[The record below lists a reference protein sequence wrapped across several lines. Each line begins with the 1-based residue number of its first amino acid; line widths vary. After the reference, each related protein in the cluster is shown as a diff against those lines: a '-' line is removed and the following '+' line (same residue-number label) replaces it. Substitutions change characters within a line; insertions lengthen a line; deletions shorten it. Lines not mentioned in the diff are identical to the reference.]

1 MNQKIIAVLVGG
13 FLVGILL
20 RSFVDLG
27 WAFAGLFVFLGVIIY
42 FVGHRM
48 FNINFILLVSIFL
61 IAISLGIARYEI
73 KDIKV
78 QNLEDK
84 IGSEVELQGIVID
97 EPDERENYTR
107 LIIEIENA
115 KVLVYTEHYPE
126 FIYGDGIKIG
136 GELKKPKDFSQDFSW
151 EDYLA
156 KDDIYY
162 EMFYPKIEK
171 ISEGNGNF
179 IKQYL
184 FSFKHKYLDT
194 LAAVI
199 PEPHSA
205 FMGGLTVGAKQ
216 SMPKELQEDFR
227 RTGIIHIVVL
237 SGYNVTLVADTIMRG
252 LSFLP
257 GFFGIGLGALG
268 IVLFALM
275 TGATA
280 TVVRA
285 SLMAILVIIA
295 RATGRVYEITWALFL
310 TGFFMILHNPKI
322 LRFDTGFQL
331 SFLATLSLIIL
342 APYVEKKLKFIPK
355 KFSAKGGSAL
365 GGKLREIVSAT
376 ISTQIF
382 VLPLLLYKMRLFSV
396 VSLPVNLLILIF
408 VPITMIFGF
417 ITGGL
422 GIISTMI
429 SIPFGW
435 ISYVFLQYELFVVNI
450 FAKLSFA
457 SFSIENFPFWLMVII
472 YILYLVIYLSFFRS
486 SLSTSSIGKPQQ

>member
-1 MNQKIIAVLVGG
+1 MNQKSIAVLLGG
-13 FLVGILL
+13 FIAGILL

-27 WAFAGLFVFLGVIIY
+27 WAFAVFFVFLGVIIY
-42 FVGHRM
+42 FVGYRM
-48 FNINFILLVSIFL
+48 FNTSLILFVSLFL
-61 IAISLGIARYEI
+61 IAIAVGITRYEI
-73 KDIKV
+73 KDTKT
-78 QNLEDK
+78 QNLKDK
-84 IGSEVELQGIVID
+84 VGSEVELYGIVVD

-107 LIIEIENA
+107 LIIESKNSKI
-115 KVLVYTEHYPE
+115 LVYSYRYPE
-126 FIYGDGIKIG
+126 FNYGDEILFR
-136 GELKKPKDFSQDFSW
+136 GELKKPKDFSQDFRW

-162 EMFYPKIEK
+162 EMFYPKIGK

-184 FSFKHKYLDT
+184 FSFKYKYLDS
-194 LAAVI
+194 LGAVI

-205 FMGGLTVGAKQ
+205 FMGGLTVGARQ
-216 SMPKELQEDFR
+216 SMPKNLQEDFR

-237 SGYNVTLVADTIMRG
+237 SGYNVTLVADTIMRI

-257 GFFGIGLGALG
+257 RMFGIGLGALG
-268 IVLFALM
+268 IVLFAFM

-285 SLMAILVIIA
+285 SLMAILVIVA
-295 RATGRVYEITWALFL
+295 RATGRIYEITWALFL
-310 TGFFMILHNPKI
+310 TGFFMVLHNPKI

-342 APYVEKKLKFIPK
+342 APHIERKLKIIPK
-355 KFSAKGGSAL
+355 KF
-365 GGKLREIVSAT
+365 KLREIISST

-382 VLPLLLYKMRLFSV
+382 VLPLLLYKMWLFSV

-408 VPITMIFGF
+408 VPITMVFGF

-422 GIISTMI
+422 GMISTAI

-435 ISYVFLQYELFVVNI
+435 ISYAFLQYEIWIVEFFSKFPFASVNI
-450 FAKLSFA
+450 K
-457 SFSIENFPFWLMVII
+457 NFPFWIMAAV
-472 YILYLVIYLSFFRS
+472 YILYLAIYLSSSRFF
-486 SLSTSSIGKPQQ
+486 SSINSMGKPQQ

>member
-1 MNQKIIAVLVGG
+1 MNQKIIAVLIGG
-13 FLVGILL
+13 FIAGILL

-61 IAISLGIARYEI
+61 IAISLGIVRYEI

-126 FIYGDGIKIG
+126 FIYGDGILFK
-136 GELKKPKDFSQDFSW
+136 GELKKPKNFSQDFNW

-184 FSFKHKYLDT
+184 FSFKHKYLNA

-257 GFFGIGLGALG
+257 RFFGIGLGALG

-275 TGATA
+275 TGASATA
-280 TVVRA
+280 VRA
-285 SLMAILVIIA
+285 SIMALLVILA
-295 RATGRVYEITWALFL
+295 RATGRIYEITWALFL
-310 TGFFMILHNPKI
+310 TGFFMLLHNPKI

-342 APYVEKKLKFIPK
+342 APYVEKKLKIISK
-355 KFSAKGGSAL
+355 KF
-365 GGKLREIVSAT
+365 KLREIVSAT

-382 VLPLLLYKMRLFSV
+382 VLPLLLYKMGLFSV

-417 ITGGL
+417 VTGGL

-435 ISYVFLQYELFVVNI
+435 LASLFGGISYAFLQYELFVVNI